1 MVIGNLLSAAIGVI
15 AAAVIL
21 YLVRRDHLHARYA
34 MWWIPAAFAIALLGI
49 FPQVVDWVGPML
61 GIHYPPVLP
70 LILALVLVM
79 VKILLM
85 DIERSRNEVKLYR
98 LVQRVAMLEA
108 EIRATDPHSQPNQEP
123 LSDSA

>member
-1 MVIGNLLSAAIGVI
+1 VAT
-15 AAAVIL
+15 AAVIL

-34 MWWIPAAFAIALLGI
+34 MWWIPAAFGVALLGI
-49 FPQVVDWVGPML
+49 FPQIVDWIGPKL

-98 LVQRVAMLEA
+98 LIQRVAMLEA
-108 EIRATDPHSQPNQEP
+108 EIRATEPRAAEPQSQANEAA

>member
-1 MVIGNLLSAAIGVI
+1 MVIGNLLSAVIGVI
-15 AAAVIL
+15 AAAVII
-21 YLVRRDHLHARYA
+21 YLVRRDHLNARYA

-108 EIRATDPHSQPNQEP
+108 EIRAADPHSQPNQEQ

>member
-108 EIRATDPHSQPNQEP
+108 EIRATDPHSQPNQEQI
-123 LSDSA
+123 SDSA

>member
-1 MVIGNLLSAAIGVI
+1 MVIGNWLSAVIGVVT
-15 AAAVIL
+15 AAVIL

-34 MWWIPAAFAIALLGI
+34 MWWIPAAFIIALLGI
-49 FPQVVDWVGPML
+49 FPQLVDWVGPKL

-98 LVQRVAMLEA
+98 LIQRVAMLEA
-108 EIRATDPHSQPNQEP
+108 EIRAAKPQSESSEEP

>member
-1 MVIGNLLSAAIGVI
+1 MVTGNWLSAVIGVAT
-15 AAAVIL
+15 AAVIL

-34 MWWIPAAFAIALLGI
+34 MWWIPTAFGVALLGI
-49 FPQVVDWVGPML
+49 FPQIVDWIGPKL

-98 LVQRVAMLEA
+98 LIQRVAMLEA
-108 EIRATDPHSQPNQEP
+108 EIRAAEPHSQSNEAA

>member
-1 MVIGNLLSAAIGVI
+1 VVT
-15 AAAVIL
+15 AAVIL

-34 MWWIPAAFAIALLGI
+34 MWWIPTAFGVALLGI
-49 FPQVVDWVGPML
+49 FPQIVDWIGPKL

-98 LVQRVAMLEA
+98 LIQRVAMLEA
-108 EIRATDPHSQPNQEP
+108 EIRAAEPHSQSNEAA